1 MSSLLQLVTFRVH
14 DMRLGVDIQSVAEVL
29 PNTPVS
35 HVPAAPPFLAG
46 VIQWRGRVVPVIDLR
61 KRFGLPAAETADRTR
76 IVLATAGADVVGLIV
91 DGMASIVKVERAQVQ
106 TPPAAMASHLAAY
119 FTGVVR
125 VGEDLV
131 IVIDT
136 GRVVSA
142 GEASEIR
149 KVVGG

>member
-1 MSSLLQLVTFRVH
+1 VYRFASRPS
-14 DMRLGVDIQSVAEVL
+14 GV
-29 PNTPVS
+29 
-35 HVPAAPPFLAG
+35 
-46 VIQWRGRVVPVIDLR
+46 
-61 KRFGLPAAETADRTR
+61 
-76 IVLATAGADVVGLIV
+76 
-91 DGMASIVKVERAQVQ
+91 
-106 TPPAAMASHLAAY
+106 PAAMASHLAAY